1 MIGRSSRRVRRLA
14 RVQVADVRAAI
25 EGADA
30 QLWLPAHFEGTP
42 PMGVFLADLIALG
55 SGWLAIGT
63 VEDDV
68 LVAPIAADGDRVRR
82 AVPGDGVV
90 GSLLGVLAS
99 GATGSLLAERFTSA
113 VPLGGSERAMGVDQ
127 SNESVV
133 VGDRAVV
140 KLFPRTRPGPQP
152 GVDLPAHLSAV
163 GFSEIPTPL
172 GAIRWHGDT
181 LVASVAAFVPG
192 ARDGWQWCVDDV
204 VDACERDEWSAAD
217 ADPAAMGGLVA
228 RLHLALGT
236 PSPVFPTPVHDAG
249 TVDIARWRADADA
262 RLEEA
267 LALTSGSAGERL
279 RALEPAARAAIASLA
294 PVERTTAMRIHGDLH
309 VGQVLRGGDGALS
322 VNDFDG
328 NPLASDRLAPD
339 APARDVASMTCAIDH
354 VGRVVARRHPGHAG
368 AASAWAI
375 RSREAFL
382 DAYRTALGDR
392 RELFDERLLAPFE
405 VAQEAHEF
413 VYAARYLPRWR
424 YVPDGAMPAV
434 LERWERD
441 P

>member
-1 MIGRSSRRVRRLA
+1 MIGVQQLAVRRLA
-14 RVQVADVRAAI
+14 RVKLADVRAAI
-25 EGADA
+25 EGAGA
-30 QLWLPAHFEGTP
+30 QLWLPAHFEGNP
-42 PMGVFLADLIALG
+42 PTQVRLADLISLG

-63 VEDDV
+63 AEDDV
-68 LVAPIAADGDRVRR
+68 LVAPIAADGGRVRR
-82 AVPGDGVV
+82 AVPGDGVA

-99 GATGSLLAERFTSA
+99 GDTGSLHAERFTPA

-152 GVDLPAHLSAV
+152 GVDLPAHLAAV
-163 GFSEIPTPL
+163 GFSEIPFPM
-172 GAIRWHGDT
+172 GAIRWRGDT
-181 LVASVAAFVPG
+181 LVASVAAFVVD
-192 ARDGWQWCVDDV
+192 AQDGWQWCVDDV
-204 VDACERDEWSAAD
+204 VDASERDDWTAAD
-217 ADPAAMGGLVA
+217 AHPAALGGLVA
-228 RLHLALGT
+228 RLHRALGS
-236 PSPVFPTPVHDAG
+236 PSPVIPTPVREAG
-249 TVDIARWRADADA
+249 PDTIATWRADAGA
-262 RLEEA
+262 RLAEA
-267 LALTSGSAGERL
+267 VAVTSGSEGERL

-294 PVERTTAMRIHGDLH
+294 PLERTTVMRIHGDLH

-328 NPLASDRLAPD
+328 NPLASDRMAPD

-354 VGRVVARRHPGHAG
+354 VGRVVARRHPHHAA

-382 DAYRTALGDR
+382 DGYRSGLGDR
-392 RELFDERLLAPFE
+392 RELFDDRLLVPFE

-413 VYAARYLPRWR
+413 VYAARYLPRWL

-434 LERWERD
+434 LERWPTR
-441 P
+441 